1 MTTTSV
7 YIVQGDNDLL
17 KIRRDGVP
25 AYLDQLHGMFKGNTV
40 DGTTSFV
47 PAARETIDLNDDD
60 SDEEA
65 GQEQEDEL
73 TPMSVGNKRTSSTST
88 TASSPSKRSKSP
100 AVRAMTIQMTT
111 HNDLSRERLQFFKER
126 ESRREEVLQRLVK
139 DKSWKITECTRI
151 ALQELGISS
160 TTKTLFSELHKLVQ
174 SETEMDFF
182 LAQDTKEGKMHV
194 IELNIPQTGPVDN

>member
-1 MTTTSV
+1 LTTTSV

-65 GQEQEDEL
+65 GHEQEDEL
-73 TPMSVGNKRTSSTST
+73 TPMSVGNRRTSSTST

-100 AVRAMTIQMTT
+100 VVRAMTIQMTT
-111 HNDLSRERLQFFKER
+111 HNDLSRERL
-126 ESRREEVLQRLVK
+126 
-139 DKSWKITECTRI
+139 
-151 ALQELGISS
+151 
-160 TTKTLFSELHKLVQ
+160 
-174 SETEMDFF
+174 
-182 LAQDTKEGKMHV
+182 
-194 IELNIPQTGPVDN
+194 

>member
-1 MTTTSV
+1 LTTTSV

-73 TPMSVGNKRTSSTST
+73 TPMSVGNKRTSSTSCNRT
-88 TASSPSKRSKSP
+88 DQLYEIK
-100 AVRAMTIQMTT
+100 
-111 HNDLSRERLQFFKER
+111 
-126 ESRREEVLQRLVK
+126 
-139 DKSWKITECTRI
+139 
-151 ALQELGISS
+151 
-160 TTKTLFSELHKLVQ
+160 
-174 SETEMDFF
+174 
-182 LAQDTKEGKMHV
+182 
-194 IELNIPQTGPVDN
+194 

>member
-7 YIVQGDNDLL
+7 YIVQGDSDLL
-17 KIRRDGVP
+17 KIRREGVP
-25 AYLDQLHGMFKGNTV
+25 AYLDHLHGMFKGNTV

-47 PAARETIDLNDDD
+47 PVARETIDLNDDD

-100 AVRAMTIQMTT
+100 AVRTMTIQMTT
-111 HNDLSRERLQFFKER
+111 HNDLSRERL
-126 ESRREEVLQRLVK
+126 
-139 DKSWKITECTRI
+139 
-151 ALQELGISS
+151 
-160 TTKTLFSELHKLVQ
+160 
-174 SETEMDFF
+174 
-182 LAQDTKEGKMHV
+182 
-194 IELNIPQTGPVDN
+194 